1 MAGGTA
7 GYRSVVRI
15 LGGRYRLLRPIG
27 VGGMS
32 EVWHADDEVLDR
44 SVAVKLLNRRESAD
58 PRAIER
64 VRAEARCAARLTH
77 PNAAAV
83 YDFGLARDAEP
94 APVPYIVMEL
104 VDGRT
109 LAEHLSARPLSWR
122 IAVRVCAEVGAALGT
137 AHAAGI
143 VHGDVKPGNVML
155 SPSGAKVLDF
165 GAAGWIGNGS
175 GATVRGTLPYL
186 APERLRGATI
196 GPSADTYSL
205 GVLLY
210 VCLTGD
216 LPPEPEQRGGRLPA
230 LDALDPVLAE
240 LCADCLDLDPERR
253 PGTLAAT
260 LILAEAVDARIYLPP
275 LEAALAGVP
284 ISRPTGSELHAPTLN
299 SPVVPG
305 PREPLPA
312 GERERSREH
321 EPAVDREPARAGR
334 HRA

>member
-1 MAGGTA
+1 MPGRFP
-7 GYRSVVRI
+7 GYDPGVRI

-32 EVWHADDEVLDR
+32 EVWHAHDEVLDR
-44 SVAVKLLNRRESAD
+44 AVAVKLLNRRESSD
-58 PRAIER
+58 PLAVER

-83 YDFGLARDAEP
+83 YDFGLARDADP

-109 LAEHLSARPLSWR
+109 LAEHLSARPLNWR

-165 GAAGWIGNGS
+165 GAAGWIGKGA

-186 APERLRGATI
+186 APERLRGAAT
-196 GPSADTYSL
+196 GPAADTYSL
-205 GVLLY
+205 GVLLF

-216 LPPEPEQRGGRLPA
+216 LPPEPEQRTGRLPGLA
-230 LDALDPVLAE
+230 GLDPVLAE
-240 LCADCLDLDPERR
+240 LCADCLDPDPERR

-275 LEAALAGVP
+275 LEAALAGLPV
-284 ISRPTGSELHAPTLN
+284 SRPAGPALRAPTLN
-299 SPVVPG
+299 SPVVPE
-305 PREPLPA
+305 PRDGVP
-312 GERERSREH
+312 G
-321 EPAVDREPARAGR
+321 REPARAGR